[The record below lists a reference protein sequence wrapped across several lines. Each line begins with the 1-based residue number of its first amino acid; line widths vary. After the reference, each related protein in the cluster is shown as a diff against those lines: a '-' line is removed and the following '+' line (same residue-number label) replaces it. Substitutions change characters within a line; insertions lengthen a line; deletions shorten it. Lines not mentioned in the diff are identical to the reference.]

1 VKFAFPQWKGFEL
14 APEGQLL
21 DQIVDLAGPMGMAYE
36 RSAGFAKAFHTHDRP
51 MIVLPR
57 GSCRV
62 RVRTGRPRAAYHVD
76 HASLLIVPRGV
87 EHDDEALTA
96 IFDTVA
102 LYPSA
107 ALLEQVIN
115 DEGFPAARVR
125 ALFGRCQKLARSRWL
140 GQLLQEYIFARVVS
154 RRESARTLAFLER
167 QILVEL
173 IASALG
179 RRRPAEAGPAAAT
192 AENVVGRALRHI
204 EGNLFAKLSI
214 AAIAREA
221 FASPSTLLR
230 QFRREMGRTPLRYIT
245 RRRLEEARR
254 LLEADNHPVGEV
266 AALVGYENFGA
277 FSTAFRKHFGKSPSA
292 VQRGSRGRPTQG
304 ERHGSRHQHP

>member
-1 VKFAFPQWKGFEL
+1 MKFAFPQWKGFEL

-21 DQIVDLAGPMGMAYE
+21 DQIVDLSGPMGMAYE

-62 RVRTGRPRAAYHVD
+62 RVRTGPPRAAYHVD

-125 ALFGRCQKLARSRWL
+125 TLFGRCQKLARSRWL

-154 RRESARTLAFLER
+154 RRESTRTVAFLER

-179 RRRPAEAGPAAAT
+179 RRRSVEAGWAAT
-192 AENVVGRALRHI
+192 AADDKVVGRALRHI
-204 EGNLFAKLSI
+204 EANLFAKLTI

-230 QFRREMGRTPLRYIT
+230 QFRREMGHTPLRYVT

-254 LLEADNHPVGEV
+254 LLEADNHTVGEV

-277 FSTAFRKHFGKSPSA
+277 FSTAFRKRFGNPPSA
-292 VQRGSRGRPTQG
+292 VRRASRRPATGRGS
-304 ERHGSRHQHP
+304 

>member
-21 DQIVDLAGPMGMAYE
+21 DQIVDLSGPMGLAYE
-36 RSAGFAKAFHTHDRP
+36 RSAGFAKALHTHDRP

-62 RVRTGRPRAAYHVD
+62 RVRIARPRLTYDVD
-76 HASLLIVPRGV
+76 HASLLIVPRDV
-87 EHDDEALTA
+87 EHDDEGLTA

-107 ALLEQVIN
+107 ALLEQVIT
-115 DEGFPAARVR
+115 DERFPAARVR
-125 ALFGRCQKLARSRWL
+125 TLFRRCQKLARSRWL

-179 RRRPAEAGPAAAT
+179 RRRPTDAGSSAAA
-192 AENVVGRALRHI
+192 ADDNVVGRALRHI
-204 EGNLFAKLSI
+204 EANLFSKLSLTG
-214 AAIAREA
+214 IAREA

-230 QFRREMGRTPLRYIT
+230 QFRRETAQTPLRYIAT
-245 RRRLEEARR
+245 RRLEEARR
-254 LLEADNHPVGEV
+254 LLEAGSHAVGDV

-277 FSTAFRKHFGKSPSA
+277 FSTAFRKRFGNPPSA
-292 VQRGSRGRPTQG
+292 VRHASRRPATGRGR
-304 ERHGSRHQHP
+304 